1 MTHFPSDIIKVSTKQ
16 PINTLRDIYL
26 IGGAMKYITL
36 TVLALLVTGC
46 SMKPPFDIYGERNL
60 LDVAPQSPS
69 SVKYP
74 TWGSASQTVT
84 AGVKG
89 PFGQSRSDSYDSL
102 EHFLLQNGID
112 YEVLPGNYI
121 MVKLKDTIKFKTGS
135 SIVSQQSS
143 MWLNKMGNYLST
155 EPGIDVVISGHADN
169 TGPVSFND
177 GLSIRRAKAVK
188 QKLINHR
195 VSRDAIYTRGYGE
208 YVPACTNNTR
218 WGKACN
224 RRVEVM
230 FIVSNN

>member
-1 MTHFPSDIIKVSTKQ
+1 
-16 PINTLRDIYL
+16 
-26 IGGAMKYITL
+26 MKFL
-36 TVLALLVTGC
+36 TIAAIALLVTGC
-46 SMKPPFDIYGERNL
+46 SLKPPFDIYGESNL
-60 LDVAPQSPS
+60 LDVAPKNYSD
-69 SVKYP
+69 VKYP
-74 TWGSASQTVT
+74 TWGNNDQTIT

-89 PFGQSRSDSYDSL
+89 PFGQTRTDSYDSL

-135 SIVSQQSS
+135 SVVSRDSS
-143 MWLNKMGNYLST
+143 MWLDKMGNYLAT

-169 TGPVSFND
+169 TGPVKFND

-195 VSRDAIYTRGYGE
+195 VSQDAIYTRGYGE
-208 YVPACTNNTR
+208 FVPACTNETR